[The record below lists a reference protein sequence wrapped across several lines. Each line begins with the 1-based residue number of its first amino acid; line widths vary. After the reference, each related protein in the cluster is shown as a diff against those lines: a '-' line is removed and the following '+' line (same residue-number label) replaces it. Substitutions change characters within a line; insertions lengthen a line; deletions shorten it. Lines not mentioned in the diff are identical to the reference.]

1 MILKLLPRQILVT
14 ETNTDTVI
22 YSFNKLIGLL
32 MQANPNVIE
41 MLGNLPEHYLYVSD
55 AGRMLLDNKK
65 LFLSKQVVHSFDG
78 YATAQT

>member
-1 MILKLLPRQILVT
+1 
-14 ETNTDTVI
+14 
-22 YSFNKLIGLL
+22 

-41 MLGNLPEHYLYVSD
+41 MLGNLPEHYLYVSN

-65 LFLSKQVVHSFDG
+65 LFLSKQVVHSFGG